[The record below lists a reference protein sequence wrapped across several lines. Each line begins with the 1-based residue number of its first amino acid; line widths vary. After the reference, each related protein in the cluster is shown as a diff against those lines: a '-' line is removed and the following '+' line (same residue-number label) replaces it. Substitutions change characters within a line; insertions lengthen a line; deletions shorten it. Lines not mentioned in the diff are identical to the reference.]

1 MDIGKNINN
10 LNKELTRNF
19 FNDDIFGMPG
29 VSTSIEVHVTDML
42 NDEIG
47 FKISTV
53 MFDVEEKRW
62 I

>member
-1 MDIGKNINN
+1 MVIGKHINN

-29 VSTSIEVHVTDML
+29 VSTSIEVHAAYML
-42 NDEIG
+42 NDVIG
-47 FKISTV
+47 LKISSV
-53 MFDVEEKRW
+53 MFEVEEKRW